1 MRYYDDGDDDLN
13 EGGSMHDNTVTFTE
27 PQGKGFGSLL
37 VFTKFS
43 LRKKA
48 KYQSSFNRT
57 DTSKPP

>member
-48 KYQSSFNRT
+48 KYRLIS
-57 DTSKPP
+57 